1 MEISDRSIRCTY
13 DEAQLLK
20 ACLTLKSAKRTEN
33 NDDLY
38 ETRRIENYM
47 EEVSA
52 ATHLYAESN
61 LRYIFDREP
70 DEDDVV
76 HLLRTLGSAYLAIPR
91 NEHTDEIV
99 PNALSNFTWYF
110 KDRIDTL
117 NEAQEEIL
125 DLASQMN
132 VELMI
137 NLENKKD

>member
-20 ACLTLKSAKRTEN
+20 ACLTLTRTKRAEN
-33 NDDLY
+33 SDDNY
-38 ETRRIENYM
+38 EAERIENYM
-47 EEVSA
+47 EEVSI
-52 ATHLYAESN
+52 ATHMYAESN
-61 LRYIFDREP
+61 LRYILDREP
-70 DEDDVV
+70 EEEDVINM
-76 HLLRTLGSAYLAIPR
+76 LRKLGAAYLALPR

-110 KDRIDTL
+110 KDRIDNL

-137 NLENKKD
+137 NLENRQD

>member
-13 DEAQLLK
+13 DEAKLLK
-20 ACLTLKSAKRTEN
+20 ACLTLKRSNQRE
-33 NDDLY
+33 DSY
-38 ETRRIENYM
+38 ETERIENYM
-47 EEVSA
+47 EEVFV
-52 ATHLYAESN
+52 ATHMYAESN

-70 DEDDVV
+70 EEDDVV
-76 HLLRTLGSAYLAIPR
+76 QLLRKLGAAYLAIPR

-110 KDRIDTL
+110 KDRIDNL

-137 NLENKKD
+137 NLENRQD